1 MCLVGVSSFLLLHY
15 IRCLYSARCKPI
27 VRSTSPPP
35 PPPSPFC
42 WICYGCSNTIQPLY
56 QITSITLALF
66 FAASQI
72 CTYIQYWVE
81 VKICLIFLFISLS
94 NTVTHQ
100 KEIFVFGFVKNNLK
114 TIAQEIKFPQ
124 FQKPHGIFNQQL
136 CPNINIFVIHFQ
148 HIGAKSTLMKLIQ
161 PTYN

>member
-15 IRCLYSARCKPI
+15 IRCLCSARCKPI

-35 PPPSPFC
+35 PTIPFLLDLL
-42 WICYGCSNTIQPLY
+42 WLFQHNTAFISNHEHNLSVILRCFTDMY
-56 QITSITLALF
+56 M
-66 FAASQI
+66 
-72 CTYIQYWVE
+72 YIQYWVE
-81 VKICLIFLFISLS
+81 VKICLIFPFISLS

-148 HIGAKSTLMKLIQ
+148 HIGAKSTIMELNS
-161 PTYN
+161 PSWS